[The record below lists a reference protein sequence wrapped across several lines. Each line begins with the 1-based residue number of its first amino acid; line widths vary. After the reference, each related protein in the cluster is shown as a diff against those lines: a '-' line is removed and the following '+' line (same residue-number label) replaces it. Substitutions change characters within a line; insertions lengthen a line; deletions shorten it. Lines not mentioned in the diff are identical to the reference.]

1 MTQFVTLRL
10 KLYAYTVSGVEYKK
24 AKGVKK
30 YVRDKYMTVDHYLN
44 ILSEFSSQNAEAQ
57 KDETKQIS
65 TSCDMNLIQSNKHHV
80 YSKTVKRLY

>member
-1 MTQFVTLRL
+1 MTQFVTLKP

-30 YVRDKYMTVDHYLN
+30 
-44 ILSEFSSQNAEAQ
+44 ISQNAH

-65 TSCDMNLIQSNKHHV
+65 TSCDMNLIQSNNFHV
-80 YSKTVKRLY
+80 FFKTVKKSCIECKTINGTTRVS